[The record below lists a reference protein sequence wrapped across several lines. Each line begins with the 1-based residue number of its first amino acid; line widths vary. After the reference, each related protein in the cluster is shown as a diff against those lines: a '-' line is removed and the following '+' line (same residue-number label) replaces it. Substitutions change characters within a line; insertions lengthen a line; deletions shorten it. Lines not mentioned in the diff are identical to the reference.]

1 MTMDKEEADRYDIL
15 QSLIDETKERIE
27 KYGFD
32 YNLKKRLSF
41 LEDLKDGAV
50 FEKREALMRDL
61 DRLGTSVWRIQRD
74 IEDIQSYL

>member
-32 YNLKKRLSF
+32 YKQKKRLSF
-41 LEDLKDGAV
+41 LEDLKDGAE
-50 FEKREALMRDL
+50 FEIRKTIMNDL
-61 DRLGTSVWRIQRD
+61 DRLIGSVCKIQRD

>member
-15 QSLIDETKERIE
+15 QSLIDETKGRLE
-27 KYGFD
+27 KCGFD

-41 LEDLKDGAV
+41 LEDLKDGAA
-50 FEKREALMRDL
+50 FEKRESLMRDL